1 MEAALTEGALLA
13 SFEQSLGQPWLAPY
27 RRQGQVLLQAL
38 GQSASVAEALNR
50 TLAQRPPIALPGGLL
65 RFVPQAALPA
75 GEAYERFVHRAAS
88 VPTRDNAHDLL
99 NGLIWLLWPQ
109 LKARL
114 NALHMSQRGDDLRG
128 STRGPLRD
136 ALTVLDEN
144 AALLS
149 APQPLCEALRARDWQ
164 RLFVTLRPL
173 WQQARLL
180 PFGHALLEKLM
191 QPRKPI
197 CAHVLI
203 LPALDEAAVC
213 AALDDADWLARK
225 PFLPLPVLGV
235 PGWWPANESA
245 DFYAD
250 AQVFRAPRP

>member
-1 MEAALTEGALLA
+1 MEAALSSADLA
-13 SFEQSLGQPWLAPY
+13 AAFEQTLGQPWLQAY
-27 RRQGQVLLQAL
+27 RPQGQVLLEAL
-38 GQSASVAEALNR
+38 RPSDSVAEALNQA
-50 TLAQRPPIALPGGLL
+50 LALRAVPIVLAAGPL
-65 RFVPQAALPA
+65 RFVPQELLPE
-75 GEAYERFVHRAAS
+75 GEAYERFVHRTAS

-99 NGLIWLLWPQ
+99 NGLIWLLWPR

-114 NALHMSQRGDDLRG
+114 NALHMSERGDLRG

-144 AALLS
+144 AAFLS

-164 RLFVTLRPL
+164 RLFIELRDD
-173 WQQARLL
+173 WQQAQLL

-191 QPRKPI
+191 LPRKPI

-203 LPALDEAAVC
+203 LPTLDEASVC
-213 AALDDADWLARK
+213 AALDDPEWLARK
-225 PFLPLPVLGV
+225 PFVPLPVLGV

-250 AQVFRAPRP
+250 PQVFRPPRL